1 MTDTRY
7 IHLDP
12 KAQKAYDTMEKER
25 ILEVPEGEL
34 DAGSAAVL
42 GNKLLQLASGAVY
55 MTETMQTG
63 KEVRQEIEIHNCKLE
78 AFGELVESLQGQH
91 MHVFYNFQ
99 HDRHRILK
107 FLEKSGLRIGELK
120 SSDDIAKWNA
130 GEMDMLLAH
139 PASAAYGLNLQ
150 DGGNHVIWFGLNWS
164 LELYDQANARLFRQ
178 GQKKTVFI
186 HRLAVVGSVDED
198 VLASLEEKGNHQKAL
213 LSALKTRVEK
223 YKQEVRR

>member
-1 MTDTRY
+1 
-7 IHLDP
+7 
-12 KAQKAYDTMEKER
+12 MEKER

-42 GNKLLQLASGAVY
+42 GNKLLQLANGAVY
-55 MTETMQTG
+55 MTETDQTG
-63 KEVRQEIEIHNCKLE
+63 KEARKEIEIHGCKLE

-91 MHVFYNFQ
+91 MLVFYNFQ
-99 HDRHRILK
+99 HDRRRILK
-107 FLEKSGLRIGELK
+107 YLEKSGLRIGELK
-120 SSDDIAKWNA
+120 SPDDIAKWNE

-198 VLASLEEKGNHQKAL
+198 VLACLEEKGNHQKAL

-223 YKQEVRR
+223 YKQEVK

>member
-1 MTDTRY
+1 M
-7 IHLDP
+7 L
-12 KAQKAYDTMEKER
+12 
-25 ILEVPEGEL
+25 
-34 DAGSAAVL
+34 
-42 GNKLLQLASGAVY
+42 
-55 MTETMQTG
+55 
-63 KEVRQEIEIHNCKLE
+63 
-78 AFGELVESLQGQH
+78 
-91 MHVFYNFQ
+91 VFYNFQ
-99 HDRHRILK
+99 HDRRRILK

-223 YKQEVRR
+223 YRQEVRE